1 MEEAD
6 KLLNNQGVEFSA
18 IGMEEW
24 PGAEMVIL
32 SGGIV
37 WGC

>member
-1 MEEAD
+1 MKEAD

-24 PGAEMVIL
+24 PEAQMVIL

-37 WGC
+37 